1 MNALA
6 AIRRRAS
13 DDKRN
18 PRGLRGGNRHV
29 SRCDVRIAP
38 RGNVTAGHIDR
49 DQPLAGR
56 EPWLHLDGEFADR
69 FTLGL
74 REAAYSLR
82 REFDVMLHGSRDIA
96 NPPLDLFRC
105 HHDRP
110 RPVIELRRV
119 IAHRLL
125 AVARNFCEH
134 LLGDRTGGCGF
145 GFRRLRGSLQVL
157 DGHGRPPIMLCR
169 TLARSGRWCRY
180 QSPGAESGLQVGFAN
195 VNSPS

>member
-1 MNALA
+1 
-6 AIRRRAS
+6 
-13 DDKRN
+13 
-18 PRGLRGGNRHV
+18 
-29 SRCDVRIAP
+29 
-38 RGNVTAGHIDR
+38 
-49 DQPLAGR
+49 
-56 EPWLHLDGEFADR
+56 R

-125 AVARNFCEH
+125 ALARYFCEH

-157 DGHGRPPIMLCR
+157 DGHGRPPIMLYR

-195 VNSPS
+195 VNAEAHAHMYQPSSAGHALRESGHSRQTVRLPSWRRTATGEYTCLEPHPLSHAQ